1 MKMQAIK
8 QQVYRLTCTSNTKQL
23 KLQRYDLT
31 YGRDLRYK
39 QQWQEILQQLKEL
52 RASGQDFSLADLE
65 QSEQMLKDSL
75 FTVGRLSGMS
85 DDALEIEWQR
95 IQLEAQFN
103 AQFGDIHIEQL

>member
-8 QQVYRLTCTSNTKQL
+8 QSVYRLTCTSNTKQL

-31 YGRDLRYK
+31 YGRDLRFK
-39 QQWQEILQQLKEL
+39 KQWQEILQQLKEL

-65 QSEQMLKDSL
+65 QSEQMLKESL

-85 DDALEIEWQR
+85 DDALEIEWMR
-95 IQLEAQFN
+95 IKLEAQFS
-103 AQFGDIHIEQL
+103 DIHIEQL